1 MLKSLSSLTT
11 LFDFGPS
18 IISEKIKDQMR
29 SLQFQVKNMFA
40 SRYVPG
46 AVGLPRFSVLEVA
59 ASDVSGDVVSAP
71 SSTNWICKRV
81 KVVSK
86 KSAKEHLHVF
96 TCVYIYTS
104 VYGST
109 CDWRTNI
116 PWFSWQVKYRLP
128 CTVPSFLPL
137 ASSRMTPTHFPEA
150 NSVFPIYAT
159 VPRWPLPMTSTRE
172 PTLAGRPPPSELIL
186 LLPLL
191 VVCGQEKKNL
201 RRQKELLILSR
212 KW

>member
-1 MLKSLSSLTT
+1 MFS
-11 LFDFGPS
+11 P
-18 IISEKIKDQMR
+18 IS
-29 SLQFQVKNMFA
+29 
-40 SRYVPG
+40 
-46 AVGLPRFSVLEVA
+46 
-59 ASDVSGDVVSAP
+59 
-71 SSTNWICKRV
+71 
-81 KVVSK
+81 
-86 KSAKEHLHVF
+86 
-96 TCVYIYTS
+96 VYIYTS

-137 ASSRMTPTHFPEA
+137 GSSRMTPTHFPEA
-150 NSVFPIYAT
+150 KRVFPIYAT

-191 VVCGQEKKNL
+191 VVWGQERKTL
-201 RRQKELLILSR
+201 RRQKELFILSR
-212 KW
+212 KMVDQWNVLGSMYSGPKRYLETFGHMYVIALDTKYSTLQL